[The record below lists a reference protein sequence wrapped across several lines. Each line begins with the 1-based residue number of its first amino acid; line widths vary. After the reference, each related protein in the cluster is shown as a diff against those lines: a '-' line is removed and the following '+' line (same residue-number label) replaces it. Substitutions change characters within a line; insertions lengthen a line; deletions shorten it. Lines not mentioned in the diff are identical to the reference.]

1 MNTGFKAIIENNLQ
15 LGNARIK
22 AAMIEKI
29 KSSDATNMGKGPSM
43 NKGDTYA
50 DLNINLELV
59 NQNEMLEMRFHGMQ
73 IELEKA
79 RAAILEKNKKIE
91 KQEAE
96 IISVKSTI
104 VQLGDKLSQLTEENQ
119 LYYIKLNK
127 QNVTS
132 IDTDTRAHVLEKQVH
147 ALTEALLSC
156 EQSIETLLKEKSKM
170 SKCLFVLLYNSV

>member
-15 LGNARIK
+15 LGHARMK
-22 AAMIEKI
+22 GAALIEKI
-29 KSSDATNMGKGPSM
+29 KSSDVASIGKGPPM
-43 NKGDTYA
+43 NKQGDTYS
-50 DLNINLELV
+50 DLKVNLELV
-59 NQNEMLEMRFHGMQ
+59 NQNEMLEMRLHGMQ

-79 RAAILEKNKKIE
+79 RATILEKNRKIE

-104 VQLGDKLSQLTEENQ
+104 VHLGDKITQLTEENQ

-127 QNVTS
+127 QNVNS
-132 IDTDTRAHVLEKQVH
+132 NDTDTKAHVLEKQVH

-156 EQSIETLLKEKSKM
+156 EQSVETLLKEKSKM
-170 SKCLFVLLYNSV
+170 SKHLSVYTL